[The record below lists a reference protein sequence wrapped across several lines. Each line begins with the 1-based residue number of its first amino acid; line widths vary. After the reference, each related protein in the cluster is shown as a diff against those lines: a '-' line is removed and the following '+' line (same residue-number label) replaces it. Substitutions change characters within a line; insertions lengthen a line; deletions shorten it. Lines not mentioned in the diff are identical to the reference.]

1 MKHLPR
7 IQMLT
12 QSMICYSER
21 FTLYEL
27 QQNWEIS
34 IIIVLEKTQGLL
46 MEVDKD
52 EGSTGQN

>member
-12 QSMICYSER
+12 QSER

-34 IIIVLEKTQGLL
+34 IISVGEDTRL
-46 MEVDKD
+46 VD
-52 EGSTGQN
+52 GNG